1 MLTKGVVIMSELGN
15 KQVFSENL
23 LYYMNKNGIKRNNL
37 CEALGFPYTTVCDWI
52 NATKYP
58 RIDRIEAIANYFGI
72 EKSDLIE
79 KRSSKAP
86 SKAVKIPVLGF
97 VRAGY
102 PMDAV
107 ENILDY
113 EEISEEMARSGEF
126 FALKIQGDSMEP
138 RIKEGDVVIVRKQST
153 VENGEVAVVLV
164 NGNDATVKKFFKTET
179 GVNLIST
186 NSNYEPFFFSPKEVN
201 SLPVEVIGRVV
212 ELRAKF

>member
-1 MLTKGVVIMSELGN
+1 MTIYERIKFLREEQGMSQQELAELVGFKTASAVNKIELGLRDIN
-15 KQVFSENL
+15 QSRVKSFAKALNTTTSFL
-23 LYYMNKNGIKRNNL
+23 LDG
-37 CEALGFPYTTVCDWI
+37 E
-52 NATKYP
+52 TK
-58 RIDRIEAIANYFGI
+58 I
-72 EKSDLIE
+72 ST
-79 KRSSKAP
+79 

-113 EEISEEMARSGEF
+113 EEISEEMAHSGEF
-126 FALKIQGDSMEP
+126 FALKIKGDSMEP

-153 VENGEVAVVLV
+153 VENGEVAVVLI

-186 NSNYEPFFFSPKEVN
+186 NPNYEPFFFSPKEVD

>member
-1 MLTKGVVIMSELGN
+1 MSQQELAELVGFKTASAVNKIELGLRDIN
-15 KQVFSENL
+15 QSRVKAFAKALNTTTSFL
-23 LYYMNKNGIKRNNL
+23 LDG
-37 CEALGFPYTTVCDWI
+37 E
-52 NATKYP
+52 TKT
-58 RIDRIEAIANYFGI
+58 
-72 EKSDLIE
+72 ST
-79 KRSSKAP
+79 

-102 PMDAV
+102 PMGAV

-164 NGNDATVKKFFKTET
+164 NGNDATVKKFFKTEV
-179 GVNLIST
+179 GIKLIST
-186 NSNYEPFFFSPKEVN
+186 NPQYDPFFFTPKEVD
-201 SLPVEVIGRVV
+201 SLPVEVVGRVV